1 MGRRSRKRASAGG
14 GRPERPAA
22 SRAERDA
29 ARRERARAARPPG
42 GRGTT
47 GTAAPRRRR
56 STRRDL
62 DERPEAPW
70 GSFPIGE
77 LVVLVGLVL
86 IVWGVVSGG
95 RDGNIRI
102 AAGLGV
108 ASLAGLELAIREH
121 WTGFRSHTT
130 LLAGVSAFA
139 VVSALALGPGPHAL
153 GALLAI
159 AGLVFALAFYGLRE
173 LFKRRSGGV
182 AFR

>member
-1 MGRRSRKRASAGG
+1 MGRRSRKRASAGAD
-14 GRPERPAA
+14 RPERPAQ

-29 ARRERARAARPPG
+29 ARRERARS
-42 GRGTT
+42 GTT
-47 GTAAPRRRR
+47 AAAPAPRRRR

-77 LVVLVGLVL
+77 LVVLVGLV
-86 IVWGVVSGG
+86 IIGWGIVSGG
-95 RDGNIRI
+95 DAGNIRI

-121 WTGFRSHTT
+121 WSGFRSHTS
-130 LLAGVSAFA
+130 LLAGVAAFA
-139 VVSALALGPGPHAL
+139 VVTVLAIGPGPHVL

-159 AGLVFALAFYGLRE
+159 AGAVFAVAFYGLRE

>member
-1 MGRRSRKRASAGG
+1 MGRRSRKRASEGAD
-14 GRPERPAA
+14 RPQGPAL

-29 ARRERARAARPPG
+29 ARRERARSATPA
-42 GRGTT
+42 
-47 GTAAPRRRR
+47 AAPRRRR

-77 LVVLVGLVL
+77 LVVLIGLV
-86 IVWGVVSGG
+86 IIGWGVVSGG
-95 RDGNIRI
+95 EDGNIRI

-121 WTGFRSHTT
+121 WSGFRSHTS
-130 LLAGVSAFA
+130 LLAGVAAFA
-139 VVSALALGPGPHAL
+139 VVTVLAVGPGPHVL

-159 AGLVFALAFYGLRE
+159 AAVVFGVAFYGLRE